1 MRRPLTV
8 DLGRRLPAK
17 RSLADPARECAG
29 TDHNALCVQ
38 MCGQQ
43 WHSPG
48 VGVIAEPAWVAREE
62 LAELLVCQDRR
73 RARTTR
79 SSSISNAARHLFSQI
94 AFDPAIDSTA
104 SNARTSGNHVH
115 GLACCNLGNSLKAS
129 IKSRLPR
136 LSKRLRQTPA
146 ISPTDGRMSR
156 SGCIHPDT
164 VDSAR
169 HLSQDFWLPT

>member
-8 DLGRRLPAK
+8 DVARTLPAK
-17 RSLADPARECAG
+17 PSLADPAPECAG
-29 TDHNALCVQ
+29 TDHNALCAQ

-43 WHSPG
+43 WHGPG
-48 VGVIAEPAWVAREE
+48 IGVMAELAWVAREE
-62 LAELLVCQDRR
+62 LAELLICQDQR

-79 SSSISNAARHLFSQI
+79 SASISKRVRPFFSKI
-94 AFDPAIDSTA
+94 ASHPAIACTA
-104 SNARTSGNHVH
+104 SNARTSGTHVH
-115 GLACCNLGNSLKAS
+115 GLACRNLGNSLKAS

-146 ISPTDGRMSR
+146 ISPTEGRMSR